1 MAMSYESSANQ
12 VAGVVILDAVRQP
25 QPATTEPEDRAN
37 FESKTTDG
45 AQEERQR
52 AHWVLSA

>member
-1 MAMSYESSANQ
+1 MSYESSANQ